1 MLDAVFDE
9 TINTHTNTEVW
20 CLLSWSDRGSVWH
33 VRHFSRCGVNISG
46 TIDGSEGM
54 MHASLLCIFCTVLIG
69 LVQTQQCVLSF
80 RIYASHRSI
89 PACSRLRWLHQK
101 APQSFNV
108 CTGCSHWNKCW
119 RCTLLHGEIVFML
132 KLLLQLGLG
141 SWVGLEKT
149 SCFGLRYLFW
159 SP

>member
-9 TINTHTNTEVW
+9 TINTHINTEVW

-54 MHASLLCIFCTVLIG
+54 MHASLLCIFCTALIG